1 MQQQSKIKF
10 DVKLPLILIHT
21 PFGLKFFDNIARTR
35 AAKFYAKF
43 TTYLM
48 PLITALAL
56 FLILGAII
64 TLFTSEIV
72 REGARGIGPQSNL
85 LIPGLN
91 PYLPIAEGWIALVL
105 TIIVHEAGH
114 GIVARVHGVKV
125 ESTGI
130 VLFLGLPIGAFVNI
144 ERDELDKISIKQKS
158 SIMTAG
164 PMSNIILAGV
174 SLFLMFLI
182 TSSLTTTQPANPN
195 IFGVSVTSINQNS
208 LAESL
213 GLTKGS
219 TIQQI
224 QNNEIKTPSDLN
236 ENLGSN
242 LGKTVSI
249 TWLNENGEKV
259 VKQTTLPKER
269 EAGKGILGVT
279 ITEVSDPKKVLD
291 NYNSL
296 FISNPLALLAPPT
309 MAQGFIPF
317 SAMMQEKYASPVFGS
332 FFPMPANL
340 FFWLWFINFNVA
352 IFNAL
357 PIGPLDGGQLY
368 NTIIDKKTEKRKGI
382 LRHSSKILTYGM
394 IVIVALAFV
403 VPWLMR

>member
-48 PLITALAL
+48 PLITAMAL

-114 GIVARVHGVKV
+114 GIVARVYGVKV

-174 SLFLMFLI
+174 SLLLMFLI
-182 TSSLTTTQPANPN
+182 TTSLTTTQPVNPN
-195 IFGVSVTSINQNS
+195 IFGVSVTSISQNS

-249 TWLNENGEKV
+249 TWLNEVGEKV
-259 VKQTTLPKER
+259 VKQTTLPMER

-296 FISNPLALLAPPT
+296 FVSNPLALLAPPT

-317 SAMMQEKYASPVFGS
+317 SAMMQEKYSSPVFGS
-332 FFPMPANL
+332 FFPIPANL

-368 NTIIDKKTEKRKGI
+368 NTIINKKTEKRKGI

-394 IVIVALAFV
+394 IAIVALAFV

>member
-1 MQQQSKIKF
+1 MQQESKIKF

-48 PLITALAL
+48 PLITGLAL

-114 GIVARVHGVKV
+114 GIVARVYGVKV

-182 TSSLTTTQPANPN
+182 TSSLTISQPINPN
-195 IFGVSVTSINQNS
+195 IFGVSVTTINPNS

-224 QNNEIKTPSDLN
+224 QNNEIRNPADLN

-259 VKQTTLPKER
+259 VKQATLPNVR
-269 EAGKGILGVT
+269 EPGKGILGVT
-279 ITEVSDPKKVLD
+279 VTEVSDPKKVLD
-291 NYNSL
+291 RYNSL
-296 FISNPLALLAPPT
+296 FVSNPLALLAPPT
-309 MAQGFIPF
+309 MAQGVIPF
-317 SAMMQEKYASPVFGS
+317 SSMMQEKYSSPIFGS
-332 FFPMPANL
+332 FFSIPANL
-340 FFWLWFINFNVA
+340 LFWLWFINFNVA

-368 NTIIDKKTEKRKGI
+368 NAIINKKTEKRKGI
-382 LRHSSKILTYGM
+382 LRHSSKILTYSM

>member
-1 MQQQSKIKF
+1 
-10 DVKLPLILIHT
+10 
-21 PFGLKFFDNIARTR
+21 
-35 AAKFYAKF
+35 
-43 TTYLM
+43 M
-48 PLITALAL
+48 PLITGLAL

-114 GIVARVHGVKV
+114 GIVARVYGVKV

-182 TSSLTTTQPANPN
+182 TSSLTISQPINPN
-195 IFGVSVTSINQNS
+195 IFGVSVTTINPNS

-224 QNNEIKTPSDLN
+224 QNNEIRNPADLN
-236 ENLGSN
+236 ENLGGN
-242 LGKTVSI
+242 LGKTVSV

-259 VKQTTLPKER
+259 VKQATLPNVR
-269 EAGKGILGVT
+269 EPGKGILGVT
-279 ITEVSDPKKVLD
+279 VTEVSDPKKVLD
-291 NYNSL
+291 RYNSL
-296 FISNPLALLAPPT
+296 FVSNPLALLAPPT
-309 MAQGFIPF
+309 MAQGVIPF
-317 SAMMQEKYASPVFGS
+317 SSMMQEKYSSPIFGS
-332 FFPMPANL
+332 FFSIPANL
-340 FFWLWFINFNVA
+340 LFWLWFINFNVA

-368 NTIIDKKTEKRKGI
+368 NAIINKKTEKRKGI
-382 LRHSSKILTYGM
+382 LRHTSKILTYSM

>member
-1 MQQQSKIKF
+1 LQQQSKIKF

-43 TTYLM
+43 NTYLM
-48 PLITALAL
+48 PLITAMAL

-182 TSSLTTTQPANPN
+182 TSSLTTTQPVNPN
-195 IFGVSVTSINQNS
+195 IFGVSVTSISQNS

-249 TWLNENGEKV
+249 TWLNEGGEKV

-296 FISNPLALLAPPT
+296 FVSNPLALLAPPT
-309 MAQGFIPF
+309 MAQGLVPF
-317 SAMMQEKYASPVFGS
+317 SAMMQEKYSSPVFGS
-332 FFPMPANL
+332 FFSIPANL

-368 NTIIDKKTEKRKGI
+368 NTIIDKKTQNRKGI
-382 LRHSSKILTYGM
+382 LRHASKILTYGM

>member
-21 PFGLKFFDNIARTR
+21 PFGLKFFDNIAHTR
-35 AAKFYAKF
+35 AAKMYAKF
-43 TTYLM
+43 NTYLM
-48 PLITALAL
+48 PLITAMAL

-182 TSSLTTTQPANPN
+182 TSSLTTTQAVNPN
-195 IFGVSVTSINQNS
+195 IFGVSVTSISQNS

-224 QNNEIKTPSDLN
+224 QNNQIKTPSDLN

-249 TWLNENGEKV
+249 TWLNEEGEKV
-259 VKQTTLPKER
+259 VKQATLPKER

-296 FISNPLALLAPPT
+296 FVSNPLALLAPPT

-317 SAMMQEKYASPVFGS
+317 SVMMQEKYSSPVFGS
-332 FFPMPANL
+332 FFSIPANL

-368 NTIIDKKTEKRKGI
+368 NTIINKKTERRKGI
-382 LRHSSKILTYGM
+382 LRHASKILTYGM

>member
-21 PFGLKFFDNIARTR
+21 PFGLKFFDNIARTG
-35 AAKFYAKF
+35 AGKFYAKF

-164 PMSNIILAGV
+164 PMSNIILAGI
-174 SLFLMFLI
+174 SLFFMFLI
-182 TSSLTTTQPANPN
+182 TSSLTTTQPLNPN
-195 IFGVSVTSINQNS
+195 IFGVSVISVTPNS
-208 LAESL
+208 QAESL

-224 QNNEIKTPSDLN
+224 QNNEIRSLDELQ

-249 TWLNENGEKV
+249 TWLNEDGEKV

-269 EAGKGILGVT
+269 RADGGILGFT
-279 ITEVSDPKKVLD
+279 PAPVSDPKKVLD

-296 FISNPLALLAPPT
+296 FVSNPLALLAPPT
-309 MAQGFIPF
+309 MAQGLVPF
-317 SAMMQEKYASPVFGS
+317 SGMMQEKYSSPVFGS
-332 FFPMPANL
+332 FFSIPANL

-382 LRHSSKILTYGM
+382 LRHASKILTIGT

>member
-35 AAKFYAKF
+35 AAKLYAKF
-43 TTYLM
+43 NTYLM
-48 PLITALAL
+48 PLITAMAL

-182 TSSLTTTQPANPN
+182 TSSLTTTQPVNPN
-195 IFGVSVTSINQNS
+195 IFGVSVTSISQNS

-249 TWLNENGEKV
+249 TWLNEVGEKV

-296 FISNPLALLAPPT
+296 FVSNPLALLAPPT

-317 SAMMQEKYASPVFGS
+317 SVMMQEKYSSPLFGS
-332 FFPMPANL
+332 FFSIPANL

-368 NTIIDKKTEKRKGI
+368 NTIINKKTEKRKDI
-382 LRHSSKILTYGM
+382 LRHASKILTYGM

>member
-1 MQQQSKIKF
+1 MQQESKIKF

-48 PLITALAL
+48 PLITGLAL

-114 GIVARVHGVKV
+114 GIVARVYGVKV

-182 TSSLTTTQPANPN
+182 TSSLTISQPINPN
-195 IFGVSVTSINQNS
+195 IFGVSVTTINPNS

-224 QNNEIKTPSDLN
+224 QNNEIRNPADLN
-236 ENLGSN
+236 ENLGGN
-242 LGKTVSI
+242 LGKTVSV

-259 VKQTTLPKER
+259 VKQATLPNVR
-269 EAGKGILGVT
+269 EPGKGILGVT
-279 ITEVSDPKKVLD
+279 VTEVSDPKKVLD
-291 NYNSL
+291 RYNSL
-296 FISNPLALLAPPT
+296 FVSNPLALLAPPT
-309 MAQGFIPF
+309 MAQGVIPF
-317 SAMMQEKYASPVFGS
+317 SSMMQEKYSSPIFGS
-332 FFPMPANL
+332 FFSIPANL
-340 FFWLWFINFNVA
+340 LFWLWFINFNVA

-368 NTIIDKKTEKRKGI
+368 NAIINKKTEKRKGI
-382 LRHSSKILTYGM
+382 LRHTSKILTYSM

>member
-1 MQQQSKIKF
+1 
-10 DVKLPLILIHT
+10 
-21 PFGLKFFDNIARTR
+21 
-35 AAKFYAKF
+35 
-43 TTYLM
+43 M

>member
-1 MQQQSKIKF
+1 
-10 DVKLPLILIHT
+10 
-21 PFGLKFFDNIARTR
+21 
-35 AAKFYAKF
+35 
-43 TTYLM
+43 
-48 PLITALAL
+48 
-56 FLILGAII
+56 
-64 TLFTSEIV
+64 
-72 REGARGIGPQSNL
+72 
-85 LIPGLN
+85 
-91 PYLPIAEGWIALVL
+91 
-105 TIIVHEAGH
+105 
-114 GIVARVHGVKV
+114 
-125 ESTGI
+125 
-130 VLFLGLPIGAFVNI
+130 LGLPIGAFVNI
-144 ERDELDKISIKQKS
+144 ERDELDKISIKQKG

-182 TSSLTTTQPANPN
+182 TSSLTTNEPVNPN
-195 IFGVSVTSINQNS
+195 IFGVSVTSISPNS

-259 VKQTTLPKER
+259 VKQITLPKER

-296 FISNPLALLAPPT
+296 FVSNPLALLAPPT

-317 SAMMQEKYASPVFGS
+317 SVMMQEKYTSPVFGS
-332 FFPMPANL
+332 YFPIPANL

-352 IFNAL
+352 IFNAF

>member
-1 MQQQSKIKF
+1 LQQQSKIKF

-174 SLFLMFLI
+174 SLFLMFMI
-182 TSSLTTTQPANPN
+182 TSSLTTTQPVNPN
-195 IFGVSVTSINQNS
+195 IFGVSVTSISQNS

-224 QNNEIKTPSDLN
+224 HNNEIKTPSDLN

-249 TWLNENGEKV
+249 TWLNEDGEKV

-296 FISNPLALLAPPT
+296 FVSNPLALLAPPT

-317 SAMMQEKYASPVFGS
+317 SVMMQEKYSSPVFGS
-332 FFPMPANL
+332 FFSIPANL

-382 LRHSSKILTYGM
+382 LRHASKILTYGM

>member
-21 PFGLKFFDNIARTR
+21 PFGLKFFDNIARTG
-35 AAKFYAKF
+35 AGKFYAKF

-182 TSSLTTTQPANPN
+182 TSSLTTTQPVNPN
-195 IFGVSVTSINQNS
+195 IFGVSVTSISQNS

-236 ENLGSN
+236 ENLVSN

-249 TWLNENGEKV
+249 TWLNEGGEKV
-259 VKQTTLPKER
+259 VKQITLPKER

-296 FISNPLALLAPPT
+296 FVSNPLALLAPPT

-317 SAMMQEKYASPVFGS
+317 SVMMQEKYSSPLFGS
-332 FFPMPANL
+332 FFSIPANL

-382 LRHSSKILTYGM
+382 LRHASKILTYGM

>member
-21 PFGLKFFDNIARTR
+21 PFGLKFFDDIARTK

-43 TTYLM
+43 NTYLM
-48 PLITALAL
+48 PLITAMAL

-182 TSSLTTTQPANPN
+182 TSSLTTTQPVNPN
-195 IFGVSVTSINQNS
+195 IFGVSVTSISQNS

-236 ENLGSN
+236 ENLVSN

-249 TWLNENGEKV
+249 TWLNEGGEKV
-259 VKQTTLPKER
+259 VKQITLPKER

-296 FISNPLALLAPPT
+296 FVSNPLALLAPPT

-317 SAMMQEKYASPVFGS
+317 SVMMQEKYSSPLFGS
-332 FFPMPANL
+332 FFSIPANL

-382 LRHSSKILTYGM
+382 LRHASKILTYGM

>member
-10 DVKLPLILIHT
+10 DIKLPLILIHT

-35 AAKFYAKF
+35 AARFYAKF

-48 PLITALAL
+48 PLITGLAL

-114 GIVARVHGVKV
+114 GIVARVYGVKV

-164 PMSNIILAGV
+164 PMSNIILAGI

-182 TSSLTTTQPANPN
+182 TSSLTITQPANPS
-195 IFGVSVTSINQNS
+195 IFGVSVTSITPNS

-224 QNNEIKTPSDLN
+224 QNNEIKNPLDLN

-249 TWLNENGEKV
+249 SWLNENGEKV

-269 EAGKGILGVT
+269 EPGRGILGVT
-279 ITEVSDPKKVLD
+279 ITEVSDPKKVFD

-296 FISNPLALLAPPT
+296 FFSNPLALLAPPT
-309 MAQGFIPF
+309 MAQGVIPF
-317 SAMMQEKYASPVFGS
+317 SVMLHEKYSSPIFGT
-332 FFPMPANL
+332 FFSIPANL

-368 NTIIDKKTEKRKGI
+368 NSIIDKKTEKRKGI
-382 LRHSSKILTYGM
+382 LRHASKILTYSM
-394 IVIVALAFV
+394 IVVVALAFV
-403 VPWLMR
+403 VPWLMQ